1 MLALEITHTYKIYAY
16 LLTKG
21 CSYIFC
27 SSSIVPSGKGELA
40 ISKNLSA
47 LLIFVSNV
55 EFLQVSDETVLARI
69 CETEIRNRKQKLA
82 FFIKKEE
89 VLKK

>member
-1 MLALEITHTYKIYAY
+1 
-16 LLTKG
+16 
-21 CSYIFC
+21 
-27 SSSIVPSGKGELA
+27 LA